1 MIAVKTLK
9 KVIFMSIASSLIH
22 FEYTLDGL
30 AGKNR
35 VILKYFRTFSTN
47 ESRTFHLDWRLSF

>member
-47 ESRTFHLDWRLSF
+47 ESRTFHLD